1 MSEGSLIVPV
11 LTPLRNVHFAS
22 VGQAATVKDVID
34 VLLLSDEVKD
44 EICGDICDNR
54 SWELQT
60 VTNERPGRTWEEGEL
75 DSFDYGEQS
84 TSRRNICTSLKSIPQ
99 AF

>member
-34 VLLLSDEVKD
+34 VLLLSDEVKV
-44 EICGDICDNR
+44 EICGDINGVD
-54 SWELQT
+54 SWVLQRMS
-60 VTNERPGRTWEEGEL
+60 NERPGRTWEEGEL
-75 DSFDYGEQS
+75 DSFDYGE
-84 TSRRNICTSLKSIPQ
+84 
-99 AF
+99 

>member
-34 VLLLSDEVKD
+34 VLLLSDEVKV
-44 EICGDICDNR
+44 EICGEINGVD
-54 SWELQT
+54 SWVLQR
-60 VTNERPGRTWEEGEL
+60 VSNERPGRTWEEGEL
-75 DSFDYGEQS
+75 DSFDYGE
-84 TSRRNICTSLKSIPQ
+84 
-99 AF
+99 